1 MPASSRKRNKG
12 KDRKAKKAANEEAS
26 KRIQIYNDWQDLAK
40 GKLVSSDG
48 MLLNIP
54 CNHGLVAVLPDESHP
69 VSRFISDYFS
79 VDVNLR
85 EILQRH
91 PEVQNDNNYR
101 KMAADILTRIQ
112 ANWLLSG
119 DTFGG
124 NFPKGIMILENYGK
138 TGNYVSTVY
147 RRDIG
152 EKNRDLG
159 YDNRCKSFNIERDLL
174 KFYRKRMSCKCLKKM
189 HLEARRTIPKLG
201 ECNHCGEVK
210 ERRLFMVC
218 SRCMVNHYCSKDC
231 QVAALPRHRGICDNF
246 NCIRQQSILHN

>member
-12 KDRKAKKAANEEAS
+12 KDRKAKKEES

-40 GKLVSSDG
+40 GNLVSSGG
-48 MLLNIP
+48 MPLNVP
-54 CNHGLVAVLPDESHP
+54 CNHGLVPVLPEESHP

-79 VDVNLR
+79 VDENLR
-85 EILQRH
+85 DILLRH
-91 PEVQNDNNYR
+91 PEVLNYDNYR
-101 KMAADILTRIQ
+101 KMATDILIRTQ
-112 ANWLLSG
+112 TNWLLGG
-119 DTFGG
+119 DTFGA

-138 TGNYVSTVY
+138 TGEYFSTVY

-152 EKNRDLG
+152 TKNRDLG

-174 KFYRKRMSCKCLKKM
+174 KFYRKRITCSCLKKK

-201 ECNHCGEVK
+201 QCNNCGEVK

-246 NCIRQQSILHN
+246 NRIGQQRAKHTS